1 MPVLIAL
8 PMYPVS
14 EVCEKLAELKERNK
28 AYDRQYVDALIKDN
42 LRTAQKVGN
51 RYMLTEIE
59 VEWLATLIKRV
70 NKKRQK
76 SLTNANK

>member
-8 PMYPVS
+8 PMYPVP
-14 EVCEKLAELKERNK
+14 EVCEKLADRKERNK

-42 LRTAQKVGN
+42 LPTAQKVGN

-76 SLTNANK
+76 SLTTDNK